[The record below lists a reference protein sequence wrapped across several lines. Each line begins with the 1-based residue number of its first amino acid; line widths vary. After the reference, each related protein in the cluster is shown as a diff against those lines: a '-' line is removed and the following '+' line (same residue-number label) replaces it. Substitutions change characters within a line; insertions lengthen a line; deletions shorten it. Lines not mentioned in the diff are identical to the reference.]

1 LKKPGYFDQIR
12 SQKRAQEHSIRGQK
26 DPPKSGVKKD
36 PPKSGVKKTLQR
48 SIKGSK
54 KTLKSSIRG
63 QKRPSKA
70 QSGVKKDP
78 PKAGFSSI
86 PKKGAPENPKKGGS
100 FSLFHKGIAIPGQ
113 KTPLPC
119 KFCQNRPSQDL
130 AGPPKKEAQGVQD
143 PLNPRNCS
151 RKSIQEVNQDLRG
164 AKDPDWLSRKGPI
177 GPLNILILK
186 VAKFL

>member
-1 LKKPGYFDQIR
+1 MR
-12 SQKRAQEHSIRGQK
+12 SRKRAQEHSIRGQK
-26 DPPKSGVKKD
+26 RPSKTGVKKD
-36 PPKSGVKKTLQR
+36 PPKLNQ
-48 SIKGSK
+48 GSK
-54 KTLKSSIRG
+54 KTL
-63 QKRPSKA
+63 QKPNQGSKKTLQKPGFP
-70 QSGVKKDP
+70 QS
-78 PKAGFSSI
+78 
-86 PKKGAPENPKKGGS
+86 PKKGLQKTPKRGGS

-113 KTPLPC
+113 KTPLPG

-130 AGPPKKEAQGVQD
+130 AGPLKKEAQGVQD

-164 AKDPDWLSRKGPI
+164 AKDPAWLSRKGPI